1 MEAENTN
8 WQPKKQIAIF
18 VMMPTLILVSLFRGS
33 GKEPSFI
40 GSERCSP
47 LDWSLLTILLST
59 GFAIIVVTFD
69 MQLKELKLKQ
79 RVGFKFVKGDL
90 KYTPKMLLGI
100 STMTF
105 CVGFANALAGVGP
118 GVMLQVLMM
127 KKLSMHPMVAER
139 TGNLLAGIITTSAF
153 ICAYYYGEL
162 PLGYGAVFGLTAS
175 IGTAKGMGLRD

>member
-1 MEAENTN
+1 
-8 WQPKKQIAIF
+8 
-18 VMMPTLILVSLFRGS
+18 
-33 GKEPSFI
+33 
-40 GSERCSP
+40 
-47 LDWSLLTILLST
+47 
-59 GFAIIVVTFD
+59 
-69 MQLKELKLKQ
+69 
-79 RVGFKFVKGDL
+79 
-90 KYTPKMLLGI
+90 MLLGI
-100 STMTF
+100 ATMTF